1 MSDESMIR
9 DSYSYIFPSLFTV
22 LYTKLVVWYY
32 VLLY

>member
-9 DSYSYIFPSLFTV
+9 DNYSYIFPSLFTV
-22 LYTKLVVWYY
+22 RYTVVVWYY